1 MVVVVSVWVIEAY
14 ACSQLTS
21 AILPSTYLTH
31 PRRAYLAGWVLEGG
45 VGAGSVNTCSVRGPG
60 RTVVASGSLG
70 PGSGTS
76 VASVASSVDWDG
88 LTFPLA
94 VAATSPVE
102 KKSKPGKAEKEECG
116 DREKTI

>member
-1 MVVVVSVWVIEAY
+1 MLDP
-14 ACSQLTS
+14 CSPLLCFHLTQ
-21 AILPSTYLTH
+21 PK
-31 PRRAYLAGWVLEGG
+31 RAYLAGWVLEDW
-45 VGAGSVNTCSVRGPG
+45 VGAGSVKTCSVRGPG
-60 RTVVASGSLG
+60 RTVVASDSLG

-102 KKSKPGKAEKEECG
+102 RGVSLAGWRRG
-116 DREKTI
+116 M